1 MNKEMLE
8 EYVLE
13 ARALREQVEVMARIA
28 RLLFEGTED
37 GAAFESFDFE
47 QLQDTQALSVKVE
60 DGRVYLG

>member
-13 ARALREQVEVMARIA
+13 ARGLRDQVEVLARIA

-47 QLQDTQALSVKVE
+47 VLQDTQPLSVKID